1 MMLDKKTFIALL
13 LVTSTSVLAI
23 PGRGRSG
30 GGRASPT
37 IPGPGGGGAGT
48 PGTTTGSGAG
58 EECEPNRTDGLN
70 GSHAMSYDYLLA
82 ATDGDIPVSEA
93 IALDPAPPSNSNSFS
108 IKMGKHIN
116 ACMEPRFETTQVG
129 GNVFLSVYNE
139 FDFNDDWSAMNNG
152 DKYAKCLEEEG
163 LLDSDG
169 SIDWQAA
176 REKNKISSSRTFPFN
191 IDTNQIDKNTTVK
204 LFFASAQLGD
214 HHSTPA
220 VQPSLIPAEL
230 KCRNYEDFGRNYIDT
245 ERTTTR
251 ALELK
256 VGEREQKLREF
267 AALCRS
273 GDLNAMRT
281 YLSMGNAPELE
292 EAMEAA
298 IFSVM
303 ERNAEEYMRQMVG
316 MIESAGENEDGLTNG
331 QLNRF
336 RRLSRQMVQEILDP
350 AAIQL
355 ESLRERYNNAA
366 TDELKD
372 ELEARIEKFT
382 ELIDRSHISLDTL
395 RPIYGQIRNRESKH
409 PIALDIERMRGKS
422 IVYRKINPLA
432 YDSLTLEEA
441 NEKIDKVVNDFRNSE
456 LEDWRCHAQSARG
469 NSACLRAATRDI
481 QSRQSQYARARQR
494 FQSLQMRCRQASFQS
509 QTSGISFFG
518 PSPVY
523 EARKCRRQM
532 SRETARIQ
540 SIGRRTLAY
549 MNRRGEQRSR
559 YQSGYQSFLEYRA
572 LQEAERRSG
581 KGDFQSFNLGSLD
594 YYPSGEFGDPYS
606 FGTHP
611 TDALYARP
619 LHGYGYA
626 SVIPLCS
633 HAFTDGGADDGAA
646 HASVTVFTI
655 LYAVR
660 WKAITKSFKSDIAN
674 LLPYS
679 LIKDIKISPI
689 VKKEWDQ

>member
-1 MMLDKKTFIALL
+1 MLDKKTFIALL
-13 LVTSTSVLAI
+13 LVASTSVLAI

-58 EECEPNRTDGLN
+58 EECKPNRTEYD

-82 ATDGDIPVSEA
+82 ATDGDIPESEA

-108 IKMGKHIN
+108 VKMGKHIN
-116 ACMEPRFETTQVG
+116 ACMKPRFETTQVG

-163 LLDSDG
+163 LLDSG
-169 SIDWQAA
+169 GNIDWQAA
-176 REKNKISSSRTFPFN
+176 REKGKITSSRTFPFN
-191 IDTNQIDKNTTVK
+191 IDTNQIDQNTTVK

-220 VQPSLIPAEL
+220 VQPSLIPVEL

-245 ERTTTR
+245 EGTTR

-256 VGEREQKLREF
+256 VGEREQRLRDF

-273 GDLNAMRT
+273 GDVNAMRAQLEH
-281 YLSMGNAPELE
+281 YRSMGNALDLE

-303 ERNAEEYMRQMVG
+303 EQNAESYVEQMVG
-316 MIESAGENEDGLTNG
+316 MIQSAGENEDGLTNG

-336 RRLSRQMVQEILDP
+336 RELSRKMVREILDP
-350 AAIQL
+350 AATQL

-523 EARKCRRQM
+523 EARKCKRQM

-549 MNRRGEQRSR
+549 MNQRGEQKSR
-559 YQSGYQSFLEYRA
+559 YQSSYQSFLEYRA

-594 YYPSGEFGDPYS
+594 YYPSGEFGDNYNLGITPQMPYMPDPS
-606 FGTHP
+606 MGMGMPPSSHFAPMPSPMGGPMMGPHTP
-611 TDALYARP
+611 PSQYSPSYMQYGGRP
-619 LHGYGYA
+619 
-626 SVIPLCS
+626 
-633 HAFTDGGADDGAA
+633 
-646 HASVTVFTI
+646 
-655 LYAVR
+655 
-660 WKAITKSFKSDIAN
+660 
-674 LLPYS
+674 
-679 LIKDIKISPI
+679 
-689 VKKEWDQ
+689 